1 MQLASTSSRK
11 RLTVPLLLGLLGL
24 CSLVSL
30 STGPLAIAPLHAL
43 GGLLDTLLPFELAS
57 LAPHERLII
66 ENVRLPRTLLA
77 MATGAI
83 LAMCGAVMQG
93 LFRNPLA
100 DPGIIGVSS
109 GAALGA
115 AICLVLLPAAP
126 AISVPVF
133 AFVFGLATT
142 VLIYKL
148 ASHRGST
155 SVVLLLLAGVAVA
168 ALAGAGIGLLNYIA
182 SDTAL
187 RDLSLWQMGAIS
199 GANWHYAILTL
210 VTVVLL
216 YGLLRRDAKALDA
229 LLLGESEARH
239 LGIDTQKLKRRLVV
253 LCALGVGVAVAA
265 TGIIGFIGLVVPHL
279 VRMISGASHQKLLLQ
294 SALAG
299 ALLLALADI
308 LARTLLAP
316 AEMPVGLVT
325 ALLGAPFF
333 IFLLLKQRHRLG

>member
-1 MQLASTSSRK
+1 
-11 RLTVPLLLGLLGL
+11 
-24 CSLVSL
+24 
-30 STGPLAIAPLHAL
+30 
-43 GGLLDTLLPFELAS
+43 
-57 LAPHERLII
+57 
-66 ENVRLPRTLLA
+66 